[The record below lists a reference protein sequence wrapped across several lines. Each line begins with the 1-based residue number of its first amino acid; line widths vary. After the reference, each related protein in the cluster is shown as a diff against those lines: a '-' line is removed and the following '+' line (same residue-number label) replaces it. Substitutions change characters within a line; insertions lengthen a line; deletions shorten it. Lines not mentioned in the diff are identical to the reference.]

1 MGVIKKTLFR
11 RNILGTPR
19 HRNLFLDMEENI
31 HIHYRDLRIE
41 LSRGEFEEIA
51 SIFLKQSAELLQI
64 IEEKNYQDGKLP
76 NANQDDVRVWTE
88 SKLKHEVKY
97 HPQRFSLEECG
108 DGYHFHYRNFKL
120 LIDPD
125 EFRQIAQLFG
135 RLDLDAPYAS
145 SCEEVVELLQDNEVD
160 FTYDAGNLPGQ
171 VLALQVAYHHLPK
184 IRDIFKYIGF
194 SASDLETGQ
203 KAYSTDKLRVLVRLE
218 KKRSALDYRY
228 LRGLNGTVRL
238 ADHLPSAYSTL
249 DPVELNLLKC
259 QVLDLYCAVRN
270 GEARNIDL
278 DPHTWLY
285 SATNRKVIFPY
296 THSASATNP
305 KADAEVLYRNWA
317 GIINGCQLGFIKPGK
332 DVLPAEAQG
341 RLRQQIEQA
350 LRHDVAPYIAVDKIW
365 IMGSTVRGEMG
376 VYRAPFIHGKLAKLG
391 SDVDVLVEISAD
403 READVP
409 GFWELHAPEASNR
422 CAVYHVAQIPL
433 AGDTSTWTR
442 QFPNISFIHHLID
455 AYVYLPSRGN
465 RKEVDAFLKKF
476 GAKLFYDRARDG
488 TVMRSEEEKGIAAWL
503 QEHYGIGILTVEK
516 MRVST
521 ENAIFK
527 AVSSRQ
533 DYVLKLFKVS
543 GNYHRDRIAEH
554 TDYEAQLVTELA
566 SRGVATARVIFP
578 SGMQTL
584 RIDGYPALLFERIP
598 GAVQQKPEYP
608 LDRICE
614 SLAKIHRVQ
623 TESPLPLSQAF
634 AFDDVCMTWL
644 PLFEQYSSR
653 GGFDDEIAKA
663 LVELKSVSAPCLP
676 GENRTRWFARSPSL
690 HNHGDVTPKNVI
702 YGQNGPVTFF
712 DFNNAFYGPRL
723 ADVVDGAY
731 EFSLAEKYIQL
742 ADFTRFDL
750 FIVNYSAAFPLSAEE
765 LEDLPHWTALIG
777 IIKFSKELKTMLEKP
792 KEALRRKR
800 ALAIAQFL
808 IARCGK
814 R

>member
-11 RNILGTPR
+11 RNILGKPR
-19 HRNLFLDMEENI
+19 HANLFLDMEENI

-51 SIFLKQSAELLQI
+51 GIFLKQSAELLQI
-64 IEEKNYQDGKLP
+64 IGERNYQDGKLP
-76 NANQDDVRVWTE
+76 NANQDDVRIWTE
-88 SKLKHEVKY
+88 SKLKHAVKY

-125 EFRQIAQLFG
+125 EFRRITRLFA

-160 FTYDAGNLPGQ
+160 FTYDDGNLPGE

-203 KAYSTDKLRVLVRLE
+203 KSYSNDKLRVLVRPE
-218 KKRSALDYRY
+218 KKRSALDYRC

-238 ADHLPSAYSTL
+238 ADHLPVACLTL

-259 QVLDLYCAVRN
+259 QVLDLYYAVRN
-270 GEARNIDL
+270 GEARNVDL

-285 SATNRKVIFPY
+285 SAANRKVIFPY
-296 THSASATNP
+296 THSVAVANP

-317 GIINGCQLGFIKPGK
+317 GIINGCQLGFVKPGK

-341 RLRQQIEQA
+341 RLRKQIEQA
-350 LRHDVAPYIAVDKIW
+350 LRQDVAPYIAVDRIW
-365 IMGSTVRGEMG
+365 IMGSTSRGEMG

-391 SDVDVLVEISAD
+391 SDVDILVEIGAD

-409 GFWELHAPEASNR
+409 GFWELHASESSNG
-422 CAVYHVAQIPL
+422 CAVYHVVQIPL
-433 AGDTSTWTR
+433 AGEISVWTR
-442 QFPNISFIHHLID
+442 QFPNIPFIQHLID

-488 TVMRSEEEKGIAAWL
+488 TFMRSEEERGIATWL

-527 AVSSRQ
+527 AVSSGQ

-543 GNYHRDRIAEH
+543 GNYRRDRIAEH

-578 SGMQTL
+578 SGKQTL
-584 RIDGYPALLFERIP
+584 RIEGYPVLLFERIP

-614 SLAKIHRVQ
+614 SLAMIHRVQ

-634 AFDDVCMTWL
+634 AFDDACMTWL
-644 PLFEQYSSR
+644 PLFEQFSSR
-653 GGFDDEIAKA
+653 GGFDDEIANV
-663 LVELKSVSAPCLP
+663 LTELKPIAAPCLP

-702 YGQNGPVTFF
+702 YGQNGPVAFF

-731 EFSLAEKYIQL
+731 EFSLAEKYIQF
-742 ADFTRFDL
+742 ADFKRFDL
-750 FIVNYSAAFPLSAEE
+750 FIVNYSATFPLSAEE

-777 IIKFSKELKTMLEKP
+777 IIKFAKELKTMLEKP

-800 ALAIAQFL
+800 ALAIARFL
-808 IARCGK
+808 IARRGK